1 MVTNE
6 HTENVQI
13 TFSQREMQALLAS
26 FANLGNV
33 FVLEDIELSLGNP
46 EHYVTAFFV
55 KHIT

>member
-33 FVLEDIELSLGNP
+33 FVLEDIELSLQSRALR
-46 EHYVTAFFV
+46 HCLV